1 MNLNLSV
8 SCVVFGFFVIFVAQK
23 SGWLFAGTLSHL
35 WIFAFRSRTVD
46 PRLPTQKMD
55 DDDNDGDAKGGSF
68 ASPSPSSSADPIDIH
83 SVQWRILPCLTQVIP
98 GGLRKS
104 VLATSADL
112 MSSVQSDD
120 TLISPFPKVSRAST
134 RHSRPA
140 PSCSGRRLS
149 LSNLQ
154 GRSEADRNDE
164 EEKGKRVKSHGLM
177 LWKRRRGKFA
187 VSSQSDIT
195 SYMWMPFLSILET

>member
-1 MNLNLSV
+1 
-8 SCVVFGFFVIFVAQK
+8 
-23 SGWLFAGTLSHL
+23 
-35 WIFAFRSRTVD
+35 
-46 PRLPTQKMD
+46 MD
-55 DDDNDGDAKGGSF
+55 DDDSDGDAKGPPL
-68 ASPSPSSSADPIDIH
+68 ASPSPSSPSSPSSSSADPSRIG

-98 GGLRKS
+98 GDLQRS

-112 MSSVQSDD
+112 VSSVQTEDA
-120 TLISPFPKVSRAST
+120 LISPFPKVSRAST

-149 LSNLQ
+149 FPNLQ
-154 GRSEADRNDE
+154 GRSEADHENEE
-164 EEKGKRVKSHGLM
+164 EEKGKRGGAHGLM
-177 LWKRRRGKFA
+177 RWKRRRGRFA